1 MNRPIVRRG
10 GLARASLPSVRL
22 LVATAAM
29 VAVAGAARAET
40 RALVVGID
48 AYVTKPLKGA
58 VADARDIA
66 NALRS
71 RGVGDVTVL
80 LDEQA
85 TRRSVLAALDGLVSR
100 SRSGDLVI
108 VTFAGHGIREK
119 WGKIHPPGVNE
130 GDPHESF
137 ALGRFV
143 PPDAAGRVDRGQ
155 GGAAS
160 ERIWGTE
167 INTHLVALHARGTRT
182 IFVADTCHGGGLT
195 RRPLVDAVRG
205 GLPDRS
211 FPAFAFQEGQD
222 PLAQGAAALPAPV
235 DTDATL
241 PDLTLLAA
249 VDRTQTAPEVMI
261 PKAGG
266 HPRGALSFAFA
277 RAIEGRVA
285 TAEPTL
291 VTRGEL
297 VDFIGGAVAPLTDN
311 RQDPDLRPRHDFDRV
326 VIDFARDFPA
336 PSSPRPQ
343 PQPSGTV
350 LSEQTAKPVL
360 RIHILGREQFSAF
373 EDAAVR
379 VEPSAA
385 GEPADLIW
393 DAERREAFSANGDL
407 VASEVSVRRLLGVA
421 AREEALRRLARLA
434 AERPRPLRLVDG
446 NRRYGPGEFAILDVA
461 SEAGSRSDRAHFA
474 LISVTGTGIV
484 QFLYPQLER
493 GDGVVMVG
501 DRPFEPLRVVAPFG
515 ADTLVLISSSKP
527 MTDLVRK
534 LRSMD
539 GRAMAI
545 DAAGAIAASSPVDLR
560 IGLQQVFTIGARR

>member
-1 MNRPIVRRG
+1 MNRRCDGRDRG
-10 GLARASLPSVRL
+10 GGAFAAPVRL
-22 LVATAAM
+22 LIAAAAL

-66 NALRS
+66 DALRA
-71 RGVGDVTVL
+71 RGAGDVTVL

-85 TRRSVLAALDGLVSR
+85 TRRSVLAALEGLVAR
-100 SRSGDLVI
+100 SRAGDLVV

-119 WGKIHPPGVNE
+119 WGKTHPPGVRE

-137 ALGRFV
+137 VLGRFA

-167 INTHLVALHARGTRT
+167 INARLVALQARGTRT

-195 RRPLVDAVRG
+195 RRPLVGAAGG
-205 GLPDRS
+205 GLADRS
-211 FPAFAFQEGQD
+211 FPAFDFQEGQD

-266 HPRGALSFAFA
+266 HPRGALSYAFA

-336 PSSPRPQ
+336 APRPQ
-343 PQPSGTV
+343 PSGSV

-385 GEPADLIW
+385 GDPADLIW

-407 VASEVSVRRLLGVA
+407 VASDVSVRRLLGVA
-421 AREEALRRLARLA
+421 AREEALRRLTRLA

-474 LISVTGTGIV
+474 LINVTGTGIV
-484 QFLYPQLER
+484 QFLYPQFER
-493 GDGVVMVG
+493 GDGAVMVG

-515 ADTLVLISSSKP
+515 ADTLVLISSAKP

-545 DAAGAIAASSPVDLR
+545 DAAGAIAASSPGDLR
-560 IGLQQVFTIGARR
+560 IGLQQVFTIGERR